1 MTQAN
6 INSGSA
12 LFNPSNDLID
22 ACRRNDHRAQLQI
35 YKLYYKSIYSICLR
49 IVNDPVTAEDIM
61 HEAFLSAFENMS
73 AYCGETSFPSWL
85 NSFIKNNVALK

>member
-22 ACRRNDHRAQLQI
+22 ACRRNDHKAQLQI
-35 YKLYYKSIYSICLR
+35 YKLYYKSIYSICLQ
-49 IVNDPVTAEDIM
+49 IVSDPVAAEDIM
-61 HEAFLSAFENMS
+61 QEAFLSAFENIS
-73 AYCGETSFPSWL
+73 TYCGKTSFSSWI
-85 NSFIKNNVALK
+85 NSFIKNNVAFK